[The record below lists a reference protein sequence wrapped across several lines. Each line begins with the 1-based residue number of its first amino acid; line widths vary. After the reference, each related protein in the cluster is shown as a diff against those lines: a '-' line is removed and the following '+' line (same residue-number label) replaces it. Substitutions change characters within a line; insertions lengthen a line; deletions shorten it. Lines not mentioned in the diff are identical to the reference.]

1 MGQPKPKHLNK
12 RSPHSATKIECSQDF
27 LKKEIKKKKERN
39 RLTDME
45 NKLVVTSAEKEWRSG
60 KIEVG
65 SSEVQ
70 TTMYE
75 INKLQGSIV

>member
-1 MGQPKPKHLNK
+1 
-12 RSPHSATKIECSQDF
+12 
-27 LKKEIKKKKERN
+27 
-39 RLTDME
+39 ME